1 MIKRNQVSDLS
12 FKKLTI
18 SSIIAVTL
26 LFGITFFIY
35 LKVKQTETSNRWIQH
50 TLEVLAKLEELK
62 SIVYKA
68 ENSYRQLIQSK
79 SSHQNKEFFRL
90 TADSKIQIKNISGLI
105 KDNRHQSKNLELAE
119 DTMDILFDY
128 YADTSDSQQPD
139 YQQEEKLLN
148 NVEESIQKIKDQE
161 EKLLQDRLT
170 AVNKVS
176 ESTSNGIILGSF
188 LSLLII
194 LVFIVLTFR
203 EYALGRSILHQ
214 LDQNMQ
220 VQKAIVDA
228 TAFAVIAVNKNGY
241 VKHFNPAAESML
253 GYTAQEAIGKS
264 PSIFHRPD
272 EIAKYTDELFE
283 EFHERVPVGFEAFRY
298 RADKKVTY
306 SRHWTF
312 VRKDGSTLPV
322 NLTIS
327 PLVGLNG
334 NISGYMGIAYDLTKQ
349 HEFEH
354 ALVTAKEDAVART
367 QEKSDFLANMSHEI
381 RTPMNAIMGMAEL
394 LKETELSLEQQ
405 KYVSIFQS
413 AGNSL
418 LSIINDILDL
428 SKIESG
434 NLELEEQAFR
444 FSTMVSKSAEIM
456 ALKAHQKH
464 LELAVDIEDDM
475 HDYYLGDENRL
486 RQVLLNLLGNAI
498 KFTRKGEV
506 LLKIHAVAGASEET
520 KKIIIEVQDT
530 GIGMSDEQIRN
541 LFQRYVQGSTS
552 ISKEFGGSGL
562 GLNITKKLLGL
573 MKGEIDVHSTLGVGS
588 SFKATIELKIA
599 EGFPKEEPKKHLMGL
614 KFLIV
619 DDTKINRL
627 IMKKILEK
635 TGAIVEEAENGKS
648 ALKKYHDNK
657 TKKATNYDM
666 ILMDCRMPEIDGF
679 AVAKSIK
686 DEDLEGAP
694 EILMLTSDNRP
705 GDLAKTKVLGL
716 HAPLIKPIMKHELL
730 ATISKVLSKPLKN
743 QQEGEIAPSDGNIL
757 HGLKIMLVDDNDENR
772 FVIKAFLKD
781 KESLI
786 DEAKNGREA
795 INLFLAGTYDLVI
808 MDMHMPIMD
817 GYSATREL
825 RKIEAENSYAFVPI
839 LALSA
844 YALKEEVQ
852 KSIEAGC
859 NGYLVKPVSKIKL
872 LQKINEFTGPI
883 EVIIHGEI
891 KDLIP
896 DFLKARH
903 IELAKLY
910 NAQSTQDYVYM
921 EETGHKL
928 KGTAG
933 SYGFERLSQIGKDIE
948 ECAKSRNDYY
958 LALALS
964 DYKIFLNLV
973 NVVYTS

>member
-1 MIKRNQVSDLS
+1 MIKQNQVSDLS

-26 LFGITFFIY
+26 LFGITIFIY

-50 TLEVLAKLEELK
+50 TLEVLAKLEEVK
-62 SIVYKA
+62 GIVYKA
-68 ENSYRQLIQSK
+68 ENSYRQ
-79 SSHQNKEFFRL
+79 QNKDFFKL
-90 TADSKIQIKNISGLI
+90 TAESKIHIQKVSELVR
-105 KDNRHQSKNLELAE
+105 DNRPQSRNLDAAE
-119 DTMDILFDY
+119 KKLDELFDY
-128 YADTSDSQQPD
+128 YADKTESAGANR
-139 YQQEEKLLN
+139 QEEGKLLYE
-148 NVEESIQKIKDQE
+148 VEQSIQKVKDQE
-161 EKLLQDRLT
+161 EKLLQERLA
-170 AVNKVS
+170 AVNQVS
-176 ESTSNGIILGSF
+176 ESTSNGIIFGSF
-188 LSLLII
+188 LSLFII
-194 LVFIVLTFR
+194 LIFIVLTFR
-203 EYALGRSILHQ
+203 EYALGKSILHQ

-228 TAFAVIAVNKNGY
+228 TAFAVIAVNKDGH
-241 VKHFNPAAESML
+241 VKRFNPAAEKML
-253 GYTAQEAIGKS
+253 GYSAQEAIGKS
-264 PSIFHRPD
+264 PSIFHRPE
-272 EIAKYTDELFE
+272 EIAQYTNELFE
-283 EFHERVPVGFEAFRY
+283 EYKERVPVGFEAFRY
-298 RADKKVTY
+298 KADKRITS
-306 SRHWTF
+306 SRNWTF

-327 PLVGLNG
+327 PLVGFNG
-334 NISGYMGIAYDLTKQ
+334 EISGYMGIAYDLTKQ
-349 HEFEH
+349 NEFEN
-354 ALVTAKEDAVART
+354 ALITAKEEAIART

-394 LKETELSLEQQ
+394 LKETELTLEQQ

-418 LSIINDILDL
+418 LNIINDILDL

-434 NLELEEQAFR
+434 NLELEEQPFK
-444 FSTMVSKSAEIM
+444 FSTMVANAAEIM

-464 LELAVDIEDDM
+464 LELAIDLEDDM
-475 HDYYLGDENRL
+475 YDYYLGDENRL

-498 KFTRKGEV
+498 KFTRKGEI
-506 LLKIHAVAGASEET
+506 LLKIHTTDGSSPAT

-530 GIGMSDEQIRN
+530 GIGMSDGQVRN

-562 GLNITKKLLGL
+562 GLNITKKLLAL
-573 MKGEIDVHSTLGVGS
+573 MNGEIEVHSTLGVGS
-588 SFKATIELKIA
+588 SFKATLELKMA
-599 EGFPKEEPKKHLMGL
+599 EGFQKDEKKKHLKGL

-635 TGAIVEEAENGKS
+635 TGAITEEADNGKN
-648 ALKKYHDNK
+648 ALKKYEETK
-657 TKKATNYDM
+657 TRKLTNYDM
-666 ILMDCRMPEIDGF
+666 ILLDCHMPDLNGF
-679 AVAKSIK
+679 EVAKTIK
-686 DEDLEGAP
+686 EEDPKGAP

-705 GDLAKTKVLGL
+705 GDLAKAKDLKL
-716 HAPLIKPIMKHELL
+716 HAPIIKPIMKHELL
-730 ATISKVLSKPLKN
+730 ATIYKVLSRPQDNTK
-743 QQEGEIAPSDGNIL
+743 DGDVIPTKEDVL
-757 HGLKIMLVDDNDENR
+757 RGLRIMLVDDNDENR
-772 FVIKAFLKD
+772 FVIRAFLKD
-781 KESLI
+781 KESTI

-817 GYSATREL
+817 GYAATREL
-825 RKIEAENSYAFVPI
+825 RKIETENNYAFVPI

-844 YALKEEVQ
+844 YAFKEEIY
-852 KSIEAGC
+852 KSIDAGA

-872 LQKINEFTGPI
+872 LQKIKELTNPI
-883 EVIIHGEI
+883 EVVIHGEI

-896 DFLKARH
+896 EFLNSRQV
-903 IELAKLY
+903 ELTKLY
-910 NAQSTQDYVYM
+910 LAHSNQDYVYM

-948 ECAKSRNDYY
+948 ECAKSRNDHY
-958 LALALS
+958 LSLALS
-964 DYKIFLNLV
+964 DYRIFLKLV
-973 NVVYTS
+973 QVVYTS